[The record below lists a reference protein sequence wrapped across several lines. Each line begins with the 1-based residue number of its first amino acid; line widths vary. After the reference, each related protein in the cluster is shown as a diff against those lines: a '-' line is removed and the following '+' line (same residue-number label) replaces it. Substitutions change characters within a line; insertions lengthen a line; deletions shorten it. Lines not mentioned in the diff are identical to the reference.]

1 MRIETE
7 QINTFEHEFI
17 LSEGK
22 LPLNKAIKLFEG
34 MWNEGVKLG
43 VLPPQNP
50 MEGIETDIKVEKVL
64 NSCSKNSSPK

>member
-7 QINTFEHEFI
+7 QINTFEHELI

-22 LPLNKAIKLFEG
+22 LPLKKAIKLFEA

-43 VLPPQNP
+43 VLPTQDP
-50 MEGIETDIKVEKVL
+50 MEGIETDIKVARVL